1 MPSQRAEGAVTVCR
15 EVDSPQSPTTSGGET
30 GVPGHESGRPPVTMR
45 VPCGAVAGEKV
56 GGRKE
61 RPRDDNR
68 DERLPMA
75 VRTRRAMRA

>member
-1 MPSQRAEGAVTVCR
+1 
-15 EVDSPQSPTTSGGET
+15 
-30 GVPGHESGRPPVTMR
+30 MR

-75 VRTRRAMRA
+75 VRTRRAMHA